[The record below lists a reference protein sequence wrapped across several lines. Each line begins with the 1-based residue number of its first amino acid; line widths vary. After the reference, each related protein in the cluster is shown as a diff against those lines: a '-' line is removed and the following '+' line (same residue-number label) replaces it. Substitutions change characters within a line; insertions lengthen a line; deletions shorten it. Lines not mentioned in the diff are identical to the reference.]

1 MSDHVDVVGTG
12 SATAVPDVVVVDAR
26 VQVDADDV
34 ASALA
39 DTAARVTAALQ
50 AAADHGVSDTD
61 RRTTGMGM
69 STRWDR
75 DGRAVAGYTAH
86 HTLRLAVRD
95 RDRTGALLA
104 ALAGAAGDAFGVDSV
119 SLEVSDRGP
128 LVERA
133 REAAF
138 TDARTTAEQLAR
150 LAGRP
155 LGPVLRVTD
164 QPSTDRPMPALR
176 TMSAEATDGMP
187 VAAGESTV
195 TVAVAVRF
203 GLGPV

>member
-1 MSDHVDVVGTG
+1 MPDHVDVVGTG

-26 VQVDADDV
+26 VQVDAGDV
-34 ASALA
+34 ASALTDA
-39 DTAARVTAALQ
+39 AARVTAALQ
-50 AAADHGVSDTD
+50 AAADHGVADTD

-69 STRWDR
+69 STRWNR
-75 DGRAVAGYTAH
+75 DGRTVAGYTAH
-86 HTLRLAVRD
+86 QTLRLAVRD

-104 ALAGAAGDAFGVDSV
+104 ALAGAAGDAFGVDNV
-119 SLEVSDRGP
+119 SLEITDRAP
-128 LVERA
+128 LTERA

-138 TDARTTAEQLAR
+138 TDARTAAEQLAR

-164 QPSTDRPMPALR
+164 QLGTDRPMPALR
-176 TMSAEATDGMP
+176 TMSAAAMDTMP

-195 TVAVAVRF
+195 TATVAVRF
-203 GLGPV
+203 GLGPA

>member
-1 MSDHVDVVGTG
+1 MSDHVDVVGSG
-12 SATAVPDVVVVDAR
+12 SATAVPDVVVVDTR

-75 DGRAVAGYTAH
+75 DGRTVVGYTAH
-86 HTLRLAVRD
+86 QTLRLAVRD
-95 RDRTGALLA
+95 RDRTGALLS
-104 ALAGAAGDAFGVDSV
+104 ALAGAAGDAFGVDNV
-119 SLEVSDRGP
+119 SLEVTDRGP

-138 TDARTTAEQLAR
+138 ADARTTAEQLAR

-164 QPSTDRPMPALR
+164 QPNTDRPMPALR
-176 TMSAEATDGMP
+176 TMSAEAADGMP

-195 TVAVAVRF
+195 TLAVAVRF
-203 GLGPV
+203 ELGPV